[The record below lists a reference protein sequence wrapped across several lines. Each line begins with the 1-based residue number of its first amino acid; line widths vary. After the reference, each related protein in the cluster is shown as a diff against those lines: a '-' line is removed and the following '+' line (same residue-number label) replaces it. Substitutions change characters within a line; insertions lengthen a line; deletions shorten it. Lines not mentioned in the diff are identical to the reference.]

1 MSDQS
6 EAVVLTG
13 SMTGLEGDER
23 DLGSY
28 VGSVVLVVN
37 TASKCGLTPQFEG
50 LQKIYEAHHEDGFE
64 VLGFP
69 ANNFMDQEPGTDSEI
84 GEFCQKNYGVSFP
97 MFAKTDVVGD
107 EANPLFTRL
116 TAASEAP
123 EWNFAKYLISRDGSL
138 VAKFPA
144 GTEPEDPE
152 LVAAI
157 SKELG

>member
-1 MSDQS
+1 MSDHAQ
-6 EAVVLTG
+6 EVVLTG
-13 SMTGLEGDER
+13 SMTGLEGEER
-23 DLGSY
+23 DLGDY
-28 VGSVVLVVN
+28 VGKVVLVVN

-50 LQKIYEAHHEDGFE
+50 LQRIYEAHHEEGLE

-69 ANNFMDQEPGTDSEI
+69 ANNFMDQEPGSDGEI
-84 GEFCQKNYGVSFP
+84 AEFCQKNYGVSFP

-107 EANPLFTRL
+107 GANPLFTRL

-123 EWNFAKYLISRDGSL
+123 EWNFAKYLIDRNGSL

-157 SKELG
+157 SKELA